1 MTTMNKNSLRT
12 VFLMTLAAVL
22 FMLVGQVLGGST
34 GLIIAFIFA
43 MGMNF
48 FSYWKSDK
56 MVLRM
61 YDAQPVD
68 RNSNPKLY
76 GMVEELARK
85 ADLPM
90 PALYVI
96 PQNQPNAFAT
106 GRNPDNAAVAVTQ
119 GIMQV
124 LDEDELRGVI
134 AHELAH
140 IQNRDI
146 LTQTIVTTVVSA
158 LSMLAQFAYFI
169 PLGGSDRGSNP
180 LVALIVLITAPIA
193 AMMLQAAVSRTR
205 EYEADRV
212 GAEISG
218 TPRFLASALQRIE
231 KAAEQIP
238 MKGVSESAMR
248 STSHM
253 FPVNP
258 FKGGSFMSLFST
270 HPDTEDRVERLMH
283 MQRTG
288 EYLFD

>member
-1 MTTMNKNSLRT
+1 MNRNSIRT
-12 VFLMTLAAVL
+12 VFLMTLVAVL

-34 GLIIAFIFA
+34 GLIIAFAVA
-43 MGMNF
+43 MIMNF
-48 FSYWKSDK
+48 VSYWKSDK
-56 MVLRM
+56 IVLRM

-68 RNSNPKLY
+68 EQSHPRLY
-76 GMVEELARK
+76 RMIRELTRK

-90 PALYVI
+90 PAVYII
-96 PQNQPNAFAT
+96 PQQQPNAFAT
-106 GRNPDNAAVAVTQ
+106 GRNPDNAAVAVTD
-119 GIMQV
+119 GIMHV
-124 LDEDELRGVI
+124 LGEDELRGVI

-140 IQNRDI
+140 IKNRDI

-169 PLGGSDRGSNP
+169 PMGGNDRGSNP
-180 LVALIVLITAPIA
+180 FVALIVLITAPIA
-193 AMMLQAAVSRTR
+193 AMMLQAAISRTR

-218 TPRFLASALQRIE
+218 APQHLASALQRIE

-238 MKGVSESAMR
+238 MQVSESAMR

-258 FKGGSFMSLFST
+258 FSGNRFMNLFST
-270 HPDTEDRVERLMH
+270 HPDTQERVQKLRNMA
-283 MQRTG
+283 RTG
-288 EYLFD
+288 TYQ

>member
-1 MTTMNKNSLRT
+1 MNKNSLRT

-34 GLIIAFIFA
+34 GLVIAFIVA

-61 YDAQPVD
+61 YKAKEAD
-68 RNSNPKLY
+68 RQSHPQLY
-76 GMVEELARK
+76 NMIEELARK

-90 PALYVI
+90 PAVYII
-96 PQNQPNAFAT
+96 PQEQPNAFAT
-106 GRNPDNAAVAVTQ
+106 GRNPEHSAVAVTE
-119 GIMQV
+119 GILRT
-124 LDEDELRGVI
+124 LDKQQLRGVI

-146 LTQTIVTTVVSA
+146 LTQTMVTTVVSA
-158 LSMLAQFAYFI
+158 LSMLAQFAMFI
-169 PLGGSDRGSNP
+169 PFGGGDRDSNP
-180 LVALIVLITAPIA
+180 LVALVVLITAPIA
-193 AMMLQAAVSRTR
+193 ATMLQAAISRTR

-218 TPRFLASALQRIE
+218 EPEQLAAALRSIE
-231 KAAEQIP
+231 KAAEQIK
-238 MKGVSESAMR
+238 MNVSETAMR

-258 FKGGSFMSLFST
+258 FSGERFMSLFSS
-270 HPDTEDRVERLMH
+270 HPETQDRVDKLMH
-283 MQRTG
+283 MARTG
-288 EYLFD
+288 EYQFD

>member
-1 MTTMNKNSLRT
+1 MNRNSIRT
-12 VFLMTLAAVL
+12 VFLMTLVAVL

-34 GLIIAFIFA
+34 GLVIAFAIA
-43 MGMNF
+43 MVMNF
-48 FSYWKSDK
+48 VSYWKSDK
-56 MVLRM
+56 IVLRM

-68 RNSNPKLY
+68 RNSHPRLY
-76 GMVEELARK
+76 RMVEELTQQ

-90 PALYVI
+90 PAVYII
-96 PQNQPNAFAT
+96 PQQQPNAFAT
-106 GRNPDNAAVAVTQ
+106 GRNPENAAVAVTQ
-119 GIMQV
+119 GIMSV
-124 LDEDELRGVI
+124 LGENELRGVI

-140 IQNRDI
+140 IKNRDI

-169 PLGGSDRGSNP
+169 PMGGNDRGSNP

-193 AMMLQAAVSRTR
+193 AMMLQAAISRTR

-218 TPRFLASALQRIE
+218 APQHLASALQRIE

-238 MKGVSESAMR
+238 MRVSESAMR

-258 FKGGSFMSLFST
+258 FSGNRFMSLFST
-270 HPDTEDRVERLMH
+270 HPDTAERVQKLQNMA
-283 MQRTG
+283 RTG
-288 EYLFD
+288 SYY

>member
-1 MTTMNKNSLRT
+1 MNKNSLRT

-61 YDAQPVD
+61 YNAEPVD
-68 RNSNPKLY
+68 RNANPKLY

-96 PQNQPNAFAT
+96 PQQQPNAFAT
-106 GRNPDNAAVAVTQ
+106 GRNPENAAVAVTQ

-169 PLGGSDRGSNP
+169 PMGGDRDSNP
-180 LVALIVLITAPIA
+180 LVALVVLITAPIA
-193 AMMLQAAVSRTR
+193 AMMLQAAISRTR

-218 TPRFLASALQRIE
+218 TPRHLATALQRIE
-231 KAAEQIP
+231 KAAEQMP
-238 MKGVSESAMR
+238 MRGVSESAMR

-258 FKGGSFMSLFST
+258 FSGGRFMSLFST

-288 EYLFD
+288 EYLFE

>member
-1 MTTMNKNSLRT
+1 MNRNSLRT

-34 GLIIAFIFA
+34 GLIIAFVFA

-61 YDAQPVD
+61 YDAQEVD
-68 RNSNPKLY
+68 RSSYPKLY
-76 GMVEELARK
+76 GMIEELSRK

-90 PALYVI
+90 PAVYII
-96 PQNQPNAFAT
+96 PQKQPNAFAT
-106 GRNPDNAAVAVTQ
+106 GRNPENAAVAVTE
-119 GIMQV
+119 GIMQA
-124 LDEDELRGVI
+124 LNEDELRAVI

-158 LSMLAQFAYFI
+158 LTMLAQFAYFI
-169 PLGGSDRGSNP
+169 PIGGSDRGSNP
-180 LVALIVLITAPIA
+180 FVALIVLITAPIA
-193 AMMLQAAVSRTR
+193 ATMLQAAISRTR

-212 GAEISG
+212 GAEICG
-218 TPRFLASALQRIE
+218 QPGQLASALQRIE

-238 MKGVSESAMR
+238 MNVSDTAMR

-258 FKGGSFMSLFST
+258 FSGGSFMNLFST
-270 HPDTEDRVERLMH
+270 HPETEDRVDRLIH
-283 MQRTG
+283 MQNTG

>member
-1 MTTMNKNSLRT
+1 MNRNSIRT
-12 VFLMTLAAVL
+12 VFLMTLVAVL

-34 GLIIAFIFA
+34 GLIIAFAVA
-43 MGMNF
+43 MIMNF
-48 FSYWKSDK
+48 VSYWKSDK
-56 MVLRM
+56 IVLRM

-68 RNSNPKLY
+68 EQTHPRLYRMVRKLT
-76 GMVEELARK
+76 RK

-90 PALYVI
+90 PAVYVI
-96 PQNQPNAFAT
+96 PQQQPNAFAT
-106 GRNPDNAAVAVTQ
+106 GRNPDNAAIAVTQ

-124 LDEDELRGVI
+124 LGEDELRGVI

-140 IQNRDI
+140 IKNRDI

-169 PLGGSDRGSNP
+169 PMGGNDRGSNP

-193 AMMLQAAVSRTR
+193 AMMLQAAISRTR

-218 TPRFLASALQRIE
+218 APQHLASALQRIE

-238 MKGVSESAMR
+238 MRVSESAMR

-258 FKGGSFMSLFST
+258 FRGNQLMNLFST
-270 HPDTEDRVERLMH
+270 HPDTQERVQKLRNMA
-283 MQRTG
+283 RTG
-288 EYLFD
+288 IYQ

>member
-1 MTTMNKNSLRT
+1 MNKNSLRT

-34 GLIIAFIFA
+34 GLVIAFIVA

-61 YDAQPVD
+61 YKVKEAD
-68 RNSNPKLY
+68 RQSHPQLY
-76 GMVEELARK
+76 NMIEELARK

-90 PALYVI
+90 PALYII
-96 PQNQPNAFAT
+96 PQEQPNAFAT
-106 GRNPDNAAVAVTQ
+106 GRNPEHSAVAVTE
-119 GIMQV
+119 GILRT
-124 LDEDELRGVI
+124 LDKQQLRGVI

-146 LTQTIVTTVVSA
+146 LTQTMVTTVVSA
-158 LSMLAQFAYFI
+158 LSMLAQFAMFI
-169 PLGGSDRGSNP
+169 PFGGGDRDSNP
-180 LVALIVLITAPIA
+180 LVALVVLITAPIA
-193 AMMLQAAVSRTR
+193 ATMLQAAISRTR

-218 TPRFLASALQRIE
+218 EPEQLAAALRSIE
-231 KAAEQIP
+231 KAAEQIK
-238 MKGVSESAMR
+238 MNVSETAMR

-258 FKGGSFMSLFST
+258 FSGERFMSLFSS
-270 HPDTEDRVERLMH
+270 HPETQDRVDKLMH
-283 MQRTG
+283 MARTG
-288 EYLFD
+288 EYQFD

>member
-1 MTTMNKNSLRT
+1 MNKNSLRT
-12 VFLMTLAAVL
+12 VFLMTLVAVL
-22 FMLVGQVLGGST
+22 FMFVGQVLGGST

-43 MGMNF
+43 MAMNF

-56 MVLRM
+56 LVLKM
-61 YDAQPVD
+61 YKAEPVD
-68 RNSNPKLY
+68 RSSHPQLY
-76 GMVEELARK
+76 GMVEELTRR

-90 PALYVI
+90 PAVYII
-96 PQNQPNAFAT
+96 PQQQPNAFAT
-106 GRNPDNAAVAVTQ
+106 GRNPENAAVAVTQ
-119 GIMQV
+119 GIMKV
-124 LDEDELRGVI
+124 LNDDELRGVI

-140 IQNRDI
+140 IKNRDI

-158 LSMLAQFAYFI
+158 LTMLAQFAYFI

-193 AMMLQAAVSRTR
+193 AAMLQAAISRTR

-218 TPRFLASALQRIE
+218 APQYLASALQRIE

-238 MKGVSESAMR
+238 MRGVSESAMR

-258 FKGGSFMSLFST
+258 FKGSSFMSLFST
-270 HPDTEDRVERLMH
+270 HPDTEERVEKLQH
-283 MQRTG
+283 MARTG
-288 EYLFD
+288 KYEM

>member
-1 MTTMNKNSLRT
+1 MMNRNSIRT

-22 FMLVGQVLGGST
+22 FMLVGQILGGST
-34 GLIIAFIFA
+34 GLIIAFVFA
-43 MGMNF
+43 MAMNF

-61 YDAQPVD
+61 YKAEPVD
-68 RNSNPKLY
+68 RSSHPRLY
-76 GMVEELARK
+76 GMVEELVRK

-90 PALYVI
+90 PAVYII
-96 PQNQPNAFAT
+96 PQDQPNAFAT
-106 GRNPDNAAVAVTQ
+106 GRNPENAAVAVTQ
-119 GIMQV
+119 GILKV
-124 LDEDELRGVI
+124 LDEQQLRGVI

-140 IQNRDI
+140 IRNRDI

-158 LSMLAQFAYFI
+158 LTMLAQFAYFI
-169 PLGGSDRGSNP
+169 PIGGSDRGSNP

-193 AMMLQAAVSRTR
+193 AMMLQAAISRTR

-218 TPRFLASALQRIE
+218 EPQHLATALQTIE

-238 MKGVSESAMR
+238 MRVSESAMR

-258 FKGGSFMSLFST
+258 FSSGRFMNLFST
-270 HPDTEDRVERLMH
+270 HPDTQERVEKLQYMA
-283 MQRTG
+283 RTG
-288 EYLFD
+288 EYKFE

>member
-1 MTTMNKNSLRT
+1 MNRNSLRT

-34 GLIIAFIFA
+34 GLIIAFVIA
-43 MGMNF
+43 MVMNF

-68 RNSNPKLY
+68 RSSHAQLY
-76 GMVEELARK
+76 GMIEELARK

-90 PALYVI
+90 PSVYII
-96 PQNQPNAFAT
+96 PQKQPNAFAT
-106 GRNPDNAAVAVTQ
+106 GRNPENAAVAVTE
-119 GIMQV
+119 GIMQA
-124 LDEDELRGVI
+124 LNEDELRAVI

-146 LTQTIVTTVVSA
+146 LTQSIVTTVVSA
-158 LSMLAQFAYFI
+158 LTMLAQFAYFI
-169 PLGGSDRGSNP
+169 PIGGSDRGSNP
-180 LVALIVLITAPIA
+180 FVALIVLITAPIA
-193 AMMLQAAVSRTR
+193 ATMLQAAISRTR

-212 GAEISG
+212 GAEICG
-218 TPRFLASALQRIE
+218 QPGKLASALQRIE

-238 MKGVSESAMR
+238 MNVSDTAMR

-258 FKGGSFMSLFST
+258 FSGGSFMSLFST

-283 MQRTG
+283 MQNTG

>member
-1 MTTMNKNSLRT
+1 MNNNGLRT
-12 VFLMTLAAVL
+12 VFLMTLV
-22 FMLVGQVLGGST
+22 MV
-34 GLIIAFIFA
+34 LIIFVGRLVAGTTGMVIAFVVA
-43 MGMNF
+43 TGMNF

-61 YDAQPVD
+61 YDARPVD
-68 RNSNPKLY
+68 QQSHPKLY
-76 GMVEELARK
+76 RMMEELVQK

-96 PQNQPNAFAT
+96 PQQQPNAFAT
-106 GRNPDNAAVAVTQ
+106 GRNPEHSAVAFTE
-119 GIMQV
+119 GI
-124 LDEDELRGVI
+124 LRTLRIEELRGVA

-140 IQNRDI
+140 IKNRDI
-146 LTQTIVTTVVSA
+146 LTSTVVATVVSA

-169 PLGGSDRGSNP
+169 PMGDRDRGANP

-193 AMMLQAAVSRTR
+193 AMLLKAAISRTR
-205 EYEADRV
+205 EYEADRE

-218 TPRFLASALQRIE
+218 SPRQLASALQRIE

-238 MKGVSESAMR
+238 MNVSESAMR

-258 FKGGSFMSLFST
+258 FSGERLMSLFST
-270 HPDTEDRVERLMH
+270 HPATEDRVQRLME
-283 MQRTG
+283 MG
-288 EYLFD
+288 

>member
-1 MTTMNKNSLRT
+1 MNRNGLRT

-34 GLIIAFIFA
+34 GLIIAFVFA

-68 RNSNPKLY
+68 QQSHPELY
-76 GMVEELARK
+76 GMVEELTRRAEI
-85 ADLPM
+85 PM
-90 PALYVI
+90 PKLYII
-96 PQNQPNAFAT
+96 PQQQPNAFAT
-106 GRNPDNAAVAVTQ
+106 GRNPENAAVAFTE
-119 GIMQV
+119 GILQA
-124 LDEDELRGVI
+124 LDKDELRGVT

-140 IQNRDI
+140 IKNRDI

-169 PLGGSDRGSNP
+169 PMGGNDRGANP

-193 AMMLQAAVSRTR
+193 AMMLQSAISRTR
-205 EYEADRV
+205 EYEADRE

-218 TPRFLASALQRIE
+218 APHHLASALQRIQ
-231 KAAEQIP
+231 KAAEEVP
-238 MKGVSESAMR
+238 MRVSESAMR

-258 FKGGSFMSLFST
+258 FNGGRFMSLFST
-270 HPDTEDRVERLMH
+270 HPDTEDRVKRLMH
-283 MQRTG
+283 MEKTG
-288 EYLFD
+288 QYLFD

>member
-1 MTTMNKNSLRT
+1 MNRNSLRT

-34 GLIIAFIFA
+34 GLIIAFVFA
-43 MGMNF
+43 MAMNF

-61 YDAQPVD
+61 YDAHPVD
-68 RNSNPKLY
+68 RSSHPALY
-76 GMVEELARK
+76 NMIEELSRK

-90 PALYVI
+90 PAVYVI

-106 GRNPDNAAVAVTQ
+106 GRNPENAAVAVTE
-119 GIMQV
+119 GIMQA
-124 LDEDELRGVI
+124 LNEDELRAVI

-158 LSMLAQFAYFI
+158 LTMLAQFAYFI
-169 PLGGSDRGSNP
+169 PIGGSDRGSNP
-180 LVALIVLITAPIA
+180 FVALIVLITAPIA
-193 AMMLQAAVSRTR
+193 ATMLQAAISRTR

-212 GAEISG
+212 GAEICG
-218 TPRFLASALQRIE
+218 QPQQLASALQRIE

-238 MKGVSESAMR
+238 MNVSDTAMR

-258 FKGGSFMSLFST
+258 FSGGNFMSLFST
-270 HPDTEDRVERLMH
+270 HPETEDRIERLMH

-288 EYLFD
+288 EYLFE

>member
-1 MTTMNKNSLRT
+1 MNRNSLRT

-34 GLIIAFIFA
+34 GLIIAFVFA

-68 RNSNPKLY
+68 RKSHPALY
-76 GMVEELARK
+76 NMIEELARK

-90 PALYVI
+90 PAVYII

-106 GRNPDNAAVAVTQ
+106 GRNPENAAVAVTE
-119 GIMQV
+119 GIMQT
-124 LDEDELRGVI
+124 LNDDELRAVI

-158 LSMLAQFAYFI
+158 LTMLAQFAYFI
-169 PLGGSDRGSNP
+169 PMGGGDRDSNP
-180 LVALIVLITAPIA
+180 IVMLIVLITAPIA
-193 AMMLQAAVSRTR
+193 ATMLQAAISRTR

-212 GAEISG
+212 GAEICG
-218 TPRFLASALQRIE
+218 QPNQLASALQRIE
-231 KAAEQIP
+231 KAAQQIP
-238 MKGVSESAMR
+238 MNVSDTAMR

-258 FKGGSFMSLFST
+258 FSGGSFMSLFST
-270 HPDTEDRVERLMH
+270 HPETEDRIERLMH

-288 EYLFD
+288 KYLFD